1 MQSVVSESL
10 MQKKLRQ
17 NLQARFAA
25 VTPEGERMKGEKQ
38 DVYMH
43 EAKGKVQDKQQGR
56 RK

>member
-1 MQSVVSESL
+1 